1 MIVLQ
6 IPKTPQN
13 STDEKKKKNPIR
25 NLVKDINIHF
35 TEEDIMQISMLKA
48 SPHH

>member
-6 IPKTPQN
+6 IPKTPQI
-13 STDEKKKKNPIR
+13 STDEKKKNPIR

-35 TEEDIMQISMLKA
+35 AEEDIMKISMLKA
-48 SPHH
+48 IPHH